1 MLRFLADENFNNDIL
16 RGIDAQSE
24 PVDVVRVQ
32 DMGLSGADD
41 VAILE
46 WCVEHDRILLTHDVR
61 TIPAAVTDLFD
72 RGLPM
77 RGVFIVRRTVPA
89 QRAIEEIVLLSA
101 CSLEGE
107 WQGVTA
113 FMPL

>member
-16 RGIDAQSE
+16 RGVAAQAD

-32 DMGLSGADD
+32 DVGLSGADD
-41 VAILE
+41 VTVLE

-61 TIPAAVTDLFD
+61 TIPAAVSDLFD
-72 RGLPM
+72 RGLRM
-77 RGVFIVRRTVPA
+77 RGVFIVRRAVPA

-107 WQGVTA
+107 WQGATA
-113 FMPL
+113 FLPL